1 MGPTPPRKI
10 SSCAGGEE
18 HGAGG
23 WTRELMVHG
32 KKLASALVDGPSLDG
47 ALLGFLFKFFSLLP
61 RKHFFTKMQLQ
72 SYGWK
77 EA

>member
-1 MGPTPPRKI
+1 
-10 SSCAGGEE
+10 
-18 HGAGG
+18 
-23 WTRELMVHG
+23 MVRG

-47 ALLGFLFKFFSLLP
+47 ALLGFLFKFFSRLR